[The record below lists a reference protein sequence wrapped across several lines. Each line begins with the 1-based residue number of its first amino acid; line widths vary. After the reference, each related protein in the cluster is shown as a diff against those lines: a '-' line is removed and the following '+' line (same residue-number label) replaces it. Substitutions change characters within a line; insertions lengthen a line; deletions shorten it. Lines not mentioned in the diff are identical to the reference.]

1 MLGLA
6 LVRAQADVCQFLN
19 PNAILRFVLSKAE
32 LVGLVIEKTQICL
45 RISEFTSIINFWQKL
60 GHLDSFCLKIRQLVQ
75 KL

>member
-32 LVGLVIEKTQICL
+32 LVGLVIEQNSDLLKNF
-45 RISEFTSIINFWQKL
+45 RIYFNNQFL
-60 GHLDSFCLKIRQLVQ
+60 AKIRTF
-75 KL
+75 

>member
-6 LVRAQADVCQFLN
+6 LVQAQAEVCQFLN
-19 PNAILRFVLSKAE
+19 PNAVLRFVLSKAE
-32 LVGLVIEKTQICL
+32 LVGLDLVIKKSDF
-45 RISEFTSIINFWQKL
+45 RIYSNNQFLAKL